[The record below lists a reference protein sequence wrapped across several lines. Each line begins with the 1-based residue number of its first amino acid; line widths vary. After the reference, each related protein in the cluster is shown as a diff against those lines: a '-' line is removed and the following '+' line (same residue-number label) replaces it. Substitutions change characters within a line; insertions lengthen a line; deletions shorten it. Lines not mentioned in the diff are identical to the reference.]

1 MTAVDGLQCNLSISL
16 HSWTLLQYFRLL
28 LHYTSTP
35 LLWYCIFKLLYL
47 QNYLITSVTS
57 YFECCIS
64 VFAHM
69 SPSLLLLVKF
79 CHFFPFLCHICCLLK
94 FQIFFSRLFWH
105 HHFDDFF
112 PNSLS
117 PQMHFLNH
125 HCTGRSIFIH
135 LYFYIPYIV
144 PSFLK
149 VNTVPAF
156 LHVFFNI
163 IIFNGFIYILHI
175 F

>member
-79 CHFFPFLCHICCLLK
+79 CHFFSLPLSHL
-94 FQIFFSRLFWH
+94 
-105 HHFDDFF
+105 
-112 PNSLS
+112 LS
-117 PQMHFLNH
+117 PKISNFFLSLILASPFW
-125 HCTGRSIFIH
+125 RFLPKFVES
-135 LYFYIPYIV
+135 
-144 PSFLK
+144 SDAFLK
-149 VNTVPAF
+149 PS
-156 LHVFFNI
+156 LHRKVYFHTFI
-163 IIFNGFIYILHI
+163 LLYSIHSAIFSQSKYCACI
-175 F
+175 FTCIF